1 MPFVPSRF
9 DPGRISE
16 IPELPEQDQEGP
28 KFFTEVVPAAFRLEN
43 MLGSAM
49 AEEQAP
55 RYERNILGQ
64 RVGVIY
70 EGFNPFTEGD
80 MTGYEDFADRFVGVH
95 TETQFDAMKR
105 QIDRELVDRRTIE
118 ESGVGGFVA
127 SLGASIVDPTVFLP
141 VGGALSKGASVLQIS
156 RRAALAGGASTF
168 VQEVG
173 LQATQETRTLGESAI
188 NIGGATFLGGVLG
201 GAVGLIGRR
210 QLVNAGR
217 QVEAEMRVPGQ
228 GEPDP
233 IAPDE
238 VLPPPEALSLE
249 QLASIR
255 VRRADAALS
264 DADAEAEILRLDQ
277 EIAALNQRLEEPS
290 APGQNE
296 QVVAGR
302 IEVLN
307 RSINEAQARKA
318 EIRSRNEPLDF
329 ELDAQGNLIDIDPPA
344 NVGLDDFAQTGS
356 FKAAHRGDMAEPI
369 APDDVPLEKRY
380 DGDGGEFGNGLYLDE
395 DGKWVSGSIDMFFY
409 NNRVVGVEV
418 NDARMFELNPESLPV
433 LLREMR
439 SAGVGSGQYIINR
452 PGDVSAFLKDRGFD
466 GVFMRGMDDMDKQ
479 LWELE
484 FPQMQ
489 RAIGAM
495 GVSPKT
501 ASGLFQDQVVLFNP
515 QGKVRV
521 LREGE
526 TEDFFG
532 SEIAPDGSPLS
543 FGRDGSFI
551 DEFLARDREFRARGE
566 ERGLIEPRAPE
577 PDLPAMPKAPGEARG
592 VGAQAV
598 AKGTSDQ
605 LQIDT
610 AVARVLGRIA
620 SNPLKFID
628 PIAPAGVRKAAEIIS
643 SEPVTRTMLSP
654 SVEAR
659 RLASGLT
666 EIPSTLKGERATVN
680 ADGSVTFGQA
690 RRQSVETMIK
700 LADAQLGRAFRMTDD
715 IYVKYLRGRE
725 RRPGDI
731 MVAGIEGIGGRRD
744 GKLNKPQF
752 EKEIARAM
760 RRGDTSEIPE
770 VQEAAER
777 LRKEFFQP
785 LEDQAVE
792 LRLFGEER
800 VPNPDDPEGEDIWV
814 PRRPSV
820 EGTAESFMLRLYD
833 REKIKRNRP
842 AFTQIIYNHFV
853 RKRADAVREAEQ
865 LEDAIVGAQEVVKTF
880 WDATRNALS
889 ERNALARKARELR
902 GRTDRQDANLKGRE
916 REAGVASR
924 DAERRRQ
931 EIDNQSMTPADEA
944 YFKGLLREVRR
955 GHGDDKPRRLSQ
967 WVIDNGGI
975 LDPETQMPQSV
986 LRRPG
991 LVNRNVDDG
1000 SGRTRRGG
1008 VPLDNL
1014 REMAI
1019 EDGYYLPD
1027 GADAMNGGNL
1037 SDFVDMLVR
1046 DLNGDEVYAMNRPDV
1061 ADAVHHMEYLRGV
1074 RDEMAEDGLDYTSVS
1089 AAEFGSWLAGAKLKQ
1104 RTRFKKGQMKEAL
1117 IREERA
1123 GQRLRKVQDDL
1134 EDFEVDQADSRAAAR
1149 TMRELMPEKT
1159 EEANMARKQH
1169 RQARRELNAMRRE
1182 LFKTQARAERTDEDL
1197 LADATRT
1204 VDNIL
1209 ANPAGRINNEGAGVH
1224 KVFRA
1229 NTQLEYMS
1237 ALSGRFKARALDIP
1251 DVEIEEFLDSEL
1263 PTLMRALQRSMVP
1276 DMELIKRYGSI
1287 DLELELNQVAED
1299 FQAQIFKVD
1308 QDPKYKTEKQRQ
1320 ARRATLENEMNDT
1333 MRDLMGV
1340 RDRLRGVYGMPTD
1353 PESLSERVASN
1364 LIHLNYLRLMGGV
1377 TISSLPDLPRA
1388 VMTYGVG
1395 KTAGTAFRALTGN
1408 FNTIKL
1414 LDDELKAAGT
1424 GFEMVLNTRI
1434 MEMTD
1439 LINDRGAKS
1448 ALERFTHSA
1457 TSQFGYASL
1466 IAPWN
1471 RAMKAIAGYGV
1482 QNRLLQAAMNTADG
1496 KATAADADL
1505 LVRLG
1510 FSEDNS
1516 RQLAAMYRQH
1526 GQTENGNLIARSDQ
1540 WGNEDLRQMWLGAL
1554 RKEVDDLVV
1563 TPGQNK
1569 PLLAS
1574 TTWGRVLLNLRS
1586 YNMAATQKVMMR
1598 YAQGVITGREA
1609 HVYMMLMT
1617 QIGLGA
1623 AVAKIKADQYGLN
1636 TDNWNERKWMVE
1648 AIDRSG
1654 LLGAFTD
1661 INMMA
1666 EYATG
1671 GRVGLSAI
1679 AGQGRMSRYASRNM
1693 LGQFLG
1699 PSAGLASDATTALAL
1714 GGDIA
1719 AKAFGDEEAEIY
1731 RSDIRAARRLL
1742 PYQNMW
1748 FLRDLFD
1755 RMEDDLGDALG
1766 ATGESLAER
1775 RERMATEDA

>member
-217 QVEAEMRVPGQ
+217 QVETEMRVPGQ

-238 VLPPPEALSLE
+238 VLRAPEMTAE
-249 QLASIR
+249 QAQRARARREREASFNEQ
-255 VRRADAALS
+255 
-264 DADAEAEILRLDQ
+264 DAEAEVARLQAEIDEIQAQLNSESIFDRGDESAEDFAYRHKDLRD
-277 EIAALNQRLEEPS
+277 R
-290 APGQNE
+290 
-296 QVVAGR
+296 VVALYDQQSE
-302 IEVLN
+302 ILN
-307 RSINEAQARKA
+307 RDT
-318 EIRSRNEPLDF
+318 PYDF
-329 ELDAQGNLIDIDPPA
+329 ELDADGNLID
-344 NVGLDDFAQTGS
+344 LDA
-356 FKAAHRGDMAEPI
+356 
-369 APDDVPLEKRY
+369 
-380 DGDGGEFGNGLYLDE
+380 
-395 DGKWVSGSIDMFFY
+395 
-409 NNRVVGVEV
+409 
-418 NDARMFELNPESLPV
+418 
-433 LLREMR
+433 
-439 SAGVGSGQYIINR
+439 
-452 PGDVSAFLKDRGFD
+452 
-466 GVFMRGMDDMDKQ
+466 
-479 LWELE
+479 
-484 FPQMQ
+484 
-489 RAIGAM
+489 
-495 GVSPKT
+495 
-501 ASGLFQDQVVLFNP
+501 
-515 QGKVRV
+515 
-521 LREGE
+521 
-526 TEDFFG
+526 
-532 SEIAPDGSPLS
+532 
-543 FGRDGSFI
+543 
-551 DEFLARDREFRARGE
+551 
-566 ERGLIEPRAPE
+566 RAPE
-577 PDLPAMPKAPGEARG
+577 PDLPGLPKAPGEARG

-1408 FNTIKL
+1408 FNTIKM

-1516 RQLAAMYRQH
+1516 RQLAAMFRQH

-1648 AIDRSG
+1648 AMDRSG